1 MKPVSTFDNFPP
13 FANAGTRNA
22 PGDAKYSLGFVPA
35 DTLPAEW
42 ANYFFHGST
51 KGVTDLNSAV
61 RSIWQELQSVL
72 TAYGITPSSE
82 STEQILEALNKIYPK
97 FASCSTAA
105 STQTKVIAVTEN
117 LLKAGNLYVIDMEN
131 GNGYGDGETTYPM
144 LSINSGTAYP
154 ICDASGKY
162 AKAGSWQAGQTVKLL
177 FTGSKFLMSAGITD
191 ALTQGNQNA
200 PTADSVARAIAGIGA
215 SIVGEIKIWPA
226 LILPGSNWMICDG
239 RELSRTEYAALF
251 AVLGVTWGIGDGVTT
266 FNIPDL
272 RETSLVGAGQNT
284 TDVFDSTE
292 TDPNTGVAGTQSHD
306 VYAVGEF
313 KDDQLQNITGT
324 MYSQNWS
331 SWPPD
336 GSGAFKSTYVSAS
349 LLNHAS
355 GQTNRWANS
364 FDASR
369 VARAGDVT
377 RGKRKGVNYIIRVA

>member
-105 STQTKVIAVTEN
+105 STQTKVIAVPGN
-117 LLKAGNLYVIDMEN
+117 LLKTGNLYVIDMEN

-154 ICDASGKY
+154 IYDASGKY

-191 ALTQGNQNA
+191 SLTQGNQNA

-215 SIVGEIKIWPA
+215 SIVGEVKIWPA
-226 LILPGSNWMICDG
+226 LTLPGNNWMICDG

-272 RETSLVGAGQNT
+272 RETALVGAGENT
-284 TDVFDSTE
+284 TDTI
-292 TDPNTGVAGTQSHD
+292 AKHD

-313 KDDQLQNITGT
+313 KDDAVQKITGST
-324 MYSQNWS
+324 GWYYSVG
-331 SWPPD
+331 PLETYT
-336 GSGAFKSTYVSAS
+336 GAFK
-349 LLNHAS
+349 
-355 GQTNRWANS
+355 ANS
-364 FDASR
+364 RSWPFGFLLGTGSLGSSMFTANFDSSL
-369 VARAGDVT
+369 VARTATENVT

>member
-1 MKPVSTFDNFPP
+1 MKPVSTFDNFPI

-72 TAYGITPSSE
+72 TAYGITPSLE

-105 STQTKVIAVTEN
+105 STQTKVIAVSGN

-191 ALTQGNQNA
+191 SLTQGNQNA

-215 SIVGEIKIWPA
+215 SIVGEVKIWPA
-226 LILPGSNWMICDG
+226 LTLPGSNWMICDG

-272 RETSLVGAGQNT
+272 RETALVGAGENT
-284 TDVFDSTE
+284 TDTIA
-292 TDPNTGVAGTQSHD
+292 THD
-306 VYAVGEF
+306 VYNVGEF
-313 KDDQLQNITGT
+313 KDDAVQKITGST
-324 MYSQNWS
+324 GWYYSVGPQETHA
-331 SWPPD
+331 
-336 GSGAFKSTYVSAS
+336 GAFA
-349 LLNHAS
+349 
-355 GQTNRWANS
+355 ANS
-364 FDASR
+364 ITWPFSFLLGTGSLGSSLFKANFNSSL
-369 VARAGDVT
+369 VARTATEDVT

>member
-22 PGDAKYSLGFVPA
+22 PDDAKYSLGFVPA

-72 TAYGITPSSE
+72 TAYEITPSSE

-105 STQTKVIAVTEN
+105 STQTKVIAVPGN

-177 FTGSKFLMSAGITD
+177 FTGSKFLMSAGITNS
-191 ALTQGNQNA
+191 LTQGNQNA

-215 SIVGEIKIWPA
+215 SIVGEVKIWPA
-226 LILPGSNWMICDG
+226 LTLPGNNWMICDG

-272 RETSLVGAGQNT
+272 RETALVGAGENT
-284 TDVFDSTE
+284 TDTI
-292 TDPNTGVAGTQSHD
+292 AIHD

-313 KDDQLQNITGT
+313 KDDAVQSHTHKVSGSIV
-324 MYSQNWS
+324 SR
-331 SWPPD
+331 
-336 GSGAFKSTYVSAS
+336 GSGSGNAGLVSGYIWTADTGYR
-349 LLNHAS
+349 AD
-355 GQTNRWANS
+355 GI
-364 FDASR
+364 
-369 VARAGDVT
+369 VAGRFADVT

>member
-82 STEQILEALNKIYPK
+82 STDQILEALNKIYPK

-105 STQTKVIAVTEN
+105 STQTKVIAVTGN

-191 ALTQGNQNA
+191 SLTQGNQNA

-226 LILPGSNWMICDG
+226 LTLPGSNWMVCDG

-272 RETSLVGAGQNT
+272 RETAPVGAGKNT
-284 TDVFDSTE
+284 TDVFE
-292 TDPNTGVAGTQSHD
+292 APEIDPSTGVAGTQSHD

-313 KDDQLQNITGT
+313 KDDQLQSHEHKLGANGMVQGILYVSVGTGT
-324 MYSQNWS
+324 VKCQIS
-331 SWPPD
+331 
-336 GSGAFKSTYVSAS
+336 GSETLFTTNLSTDTR
-349 LLNHAS
+349 S
-355 GQTNRWANS
+355 GTT
-364 FDASR
+364 
-369 VARAGDVT
+369 T